1 MRTLIA
7 RDLDEA
13 YQSVDVL
20 VSPATPTTAFAL
32 GEKVDDPLAMYLF
45 DLCTLPLNL
54 AGHCGMSVPSGLS
67 PDDGLPVGL
76 QIMAPALADDRLYRV
91 GCRLRGRP
99 RAAAV
104 GDLRAAGPGGRRVRR
119 IDSAIVRRRW
129 TQLCVNSARC
139 GRSAR
144 QDKGMR
150 IGILTGGGDCPGL
163 NAVIRA
169 VVRTCDAR
177 YGSSVVGFQDG
188 WRGLLE
194 NRRMQL
200 DNDDRNDRLLAK
212 GGTVLGTARVHPDK
226 LRAGLN
232 QIKQT
237 LDDNGIDVLIPIG
250 GEGTLTAAHWLSEEN
265 VPVVGVPKT
274 IDNDIDCTDVTFG
287 HDTALTVATDAID
300 RLHSTAESHQRV
312 MLVEVM
318 GRHAGWI
325 ALNAG
330 LASGAHMTLI
340 PEQPFDVEEVC
351 RLVKRRFQRG
361 DSHFICVVA
370 EGAKPVPGSIALREG
385 GIDEFGHE
393 RFTGVAAQLAIEVEK
408 RINKEVRVTVLGHV
422 QRGGTPTAYDRV
434 LATRFGVNAA
444 DAAHA
449 GEYGQMVSLRGQD
462 IGRVSLADA
471 TRQLKLVP
479 ESRYDDA
486 AAFFG

>member
-1 MRTLIA
+1 
-7 RDLDEA
+7 
-13 YQSVDVL
+13 
-20 VSPATPTTAFAL
+20 
-32 GEKVDDPLAMYLF
+32 
-45 DLCTLPLNL
+45 
-54 AGHCGMSVPSGLS
+54 
-67 PDDGLPVGL
+67 
-76 QIMAPALADDRLYRV
+76 
-91 GCRLRGRP
+91 
-99 RAAAV
+99 
-104 GDLRAAGPGGRRVRR
+104 
-119 IDSAIVRRRW
+119 
-129 TQLCVNSARC
+129 
-139 GRSAR
+139 
-144 QDKGMR
+144 MR
-150 IGILTGGGDCPGL
+150 IGVLTGGGDCPGL

-169 VVRTCDAR
+169 VVRTCDVR
-177 YGSSVVGFQDG
+177 YGSTVVGFLDG

-194 NRRMQL
+194 DRRVQL
-200 DNDDRNDRLLAK
+200 ANDDRNDRLLAK
-212 GGTVLGTARVHPDK
+212 GGTMLGTARVNPDK
-226 LRAGLN
+226 LRAGLT

-287 HDTALTVATDAID
+287 HDTALQVATEAID

-351 RLVKRRFQRG
+351 RLVKQRFVRG

-370 EGAKPVPGSIALREG
+370 EGAKPAEGSMQLRQG
-385 GIDEFGHE
+385 GMDEFGHE
-393 RFTGVAAQLAIEVEK
+393 KFTGVARSWPSRWRSGSRRKSGSPCSAMCSAAA
-408 RINKEVRVTVLGHV
+408 RR
-422 QRGGTPTAYDRV
+422 RPYDRV

-449 GEYGQMVSLRGQD
+449 GEYGMMVSLRGQD
-462 IGRVSLADA
+462 IGRVPLADA
-471 TRQLKLVP
+471 MRQLKLVP
-479 ESRYDDA
+479 QSRYDDA
-486 AAFFG
+486 AEFFG

>member
-1 MRTLIA
+1 
-7 RDLDEA
+7 
-13 YQSVDVL
+13 
-20 VSPATPTTAFAL
+20 
-32 GEKVDDPLAMYLF
+32 
-45 DLCTLPLNL
+45 
-54 AGHCGMSVPSGLS
+54 
-67 PDDGLPVGL
+67 
-76 QIMAPALADDRLYRV
+76 
-91 GCRLRGRP
+91 
-99 RAAAV
+99 
-104 GDLRAAGPGGRRVRR
+104 
-119 IDSAIVRRRW
+119 
-129 TQLCVNSARC
+129 
-139 GRSAR
+139 
-144 QDKGMR
+144 MR

-169 VVRTCDAR
+169 VVRTCDVR
-177 YGSSVVGFQDG
+177 YGSSVVGFLDG

-194 NRRMQL
+194 DRRVQL
-200 DNDDRNDRLLAK
+200 TQRRPQRPAA
-212 GGTVLGTARVHPDK
+212 GQGRHHARH
-226 LRAGLN
+226 RAGAPRQTEGRACD

-287 HDTALTVATDAID
+287 HDTALGVASEAID

-351 RLVKRRFQRG
+351 RLIKQRFVRG
-361 DSHFICVVA
+361 DAHFICVVA
-370 EGAKPVPGSIALREG
+370 EGAKPAEGSMQLRQG
-385 GIDEFGHE
+385 GMDEFGHE
-393 RFTGVAAQLAIEVEK
+393 RFTGVAQQLAYEVEK

-422 QRGGTPTAYDRV
+422 QRGGTPTPYDRV

-449 GEYGQMVSLRGQD
+449 GEYGMMVSLRGQD
-462 IGRVSLADA
+462 IGRVPLADA
-471 TRQLKLVP
+471 VRQLKLVP
-479 ESRYDDA
+479 QSRYDDA
-486 AAFFG
+486 ARILRLTLRCCALRHA

>member
-1 MRTLIA
+1 
-7 RDLDEA
+7 
-13 YQSVDVL
+13 
-20 VSPATPTTAFAL
+20 
-32 GEKVDDPLAMYLF
+32 
-45 DLCTLPLNL
+45 
-54 AGHCGMSVPSGLS
+54 
-67 PDDGLPVGL
+67 
-76 QIMAPALADDRLYRV
+76 
-91 GCRLRGRP
+91 
-99 RAAAV
+99 
-104 GDLRAAGPGGRRVRR
+104 
-119 IDSAIVRRRW
+119 
-129 TQLCVNSARC
+129 
-139 GRSAR
+139 
-144 QDKGMR
+144 MR

-169 VVRTCDAR
+169 IVRTCDVR
-177 YGSSVVGFQDG
+177 YGSSVVGFEDG

-194 NRRMQL
+194 NRRVQL
-200 DNDDRNDRLLAK
+200 QNDDRNDRLLTK
-212 GGTVLGTARVHPDK
+212 GGTTLGTARVHPEK
-226 LRAGLN
+226 LRAGLD
-232 QIKQT
+232 QIMQT

-250 GEGTLTAAHWLSEEN
+250 GEGTLTAAHWLSVEN

-287 HDTALTVATDAID
+287 HDTALSVATDAID

-340 PEQPFDVEEVC
+340 PEQPFDIEEVC

-361 DSHFICVVA
+361 AASFICVVA
-370 EGAKPVPGSIALREG
+370 EGAKPAAGSMDLREG

-393 RFTGVAAQLAIEVEK
+393 RFTGVAQQLAAEVEK
-408 RINKEVRVTVLGHV
+408 RINKDVRVTVLGHV
-422 QRGGTPTAYDRV
+422 QRGGTPTPYDRV

-449 GEYGQMVSLRGQD
+449 GEYGMMVSLRGQD
-462 IGRVSLADA
+462 IGRVPLADA

-479 ESRYDDA
+479 QSRYDDA
-486 AAFFG
+486 AEFFG

>member
-1 MRTLIA
+1 
-7 RDLDEA
+7 
-13 YQSVDVL
+13 
-20 VSPATPTTAFAL
+20 
-32 GEKVDDPLAMYLF
+32 
-45 DLCTLPLNL
+45 
-54 AGHCGMSVPSGLS
+54 
-67 PDDGLPVGL
+67 
-76 QIMAPALADDRLYRV
+76 
-91 GCRLRGRP
+91 
-99 RAAAV
+99 
-104 GDLRAAGPGGRRVRR
+104 
-119 IDSAIVRRRW
+119 
-129 TQLCVNSARC
+129 
-139 GRSAR
+139 
-144 QDKGMR
+144 MR
-150 IGILTGGGDCPGL
+150 IGVLTGGGDCPGL

-169 VVRTCDAR
+169 VVRTCDVR
-177 YGSSVVGFQDG
+177 YGSSVVGFLDG

-194 NRRMQL
+194 DRRIQL
-200 DNDDRNDRLLAK
+200 KNDDRNDRLLAK
-212 GGTVLGTARVHPDK
+212 GGTVLGTARTNPEK
-226 LRAGLN
+226 LRAGLD

-287 HDTALTVATDAID
+287 HDTALTVASEAID

-340 PEQPFDVEEVC
+340 PEVPFDVEEVC
-351 RLVKRRFQRG
+351 RLIKSRFVRG
-361 DSHFICVVA
+361 DAHFICVVA
-370 EGAKPVPGSIALREG
+370 EGAKPREDSMQLRPG

-393 RFTGVAAQLAIEVEK
+393 RFTGVAQQLAIEVEK

-422 QRGGTPTAYDRV
+422 QRGGTPTPFDRV

-449 GEYGQMVSLRGQD
+449 GEFGMMVSLRGQE
-462 IGRVSLADA
+462 IGRVPLADA
-471 TRQLKLVP
+471 VRQLKLVP
-479 ESRYDDA
+479 QNRIDDA
-486 AAFFG
+486 AEFFG